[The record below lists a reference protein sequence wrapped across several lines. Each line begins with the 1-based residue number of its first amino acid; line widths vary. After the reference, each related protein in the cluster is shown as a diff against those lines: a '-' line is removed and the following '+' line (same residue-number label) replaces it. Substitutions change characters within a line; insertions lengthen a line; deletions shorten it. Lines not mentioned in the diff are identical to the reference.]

1 VGIPLNIGGIPYPES
16 YKVGPWI
23 YRCCGGEEKM
33 KIKKVCVIGMGTM
46 GSQIG
51 VVCAKGGCETSMV
64 DTNADQV
71 ERGLKS
77 IRLFLQGQE
86 KKGKIDQET
95 KDRVLSLI
103 TTGTDIPKAVKDTD
117 LVIEAVYENIDIKKD
132 AFKKMDEAS
141 PEHTIL
147 ASNTSTLWIAELS
160 AATKRPEK
168 CIGTHFLIP
177 AALTPLVEVVR
188 GPVTSDET
196 HDTVIDFL
204 GKCGK
209 ETVTVADS
217 PGFVINRLYLPMVNE
232 AFFALET
239 GLASAEDIDR
249 SCTMGLGYPLGP
261 LAAADAFGLD
271 ILLACM
277 KTFHRELGDKYRPCP
292 LIVKLVK
299 AGHLGR
305 KSGRGVY
312 DYSKQNNRITA

>member
-1 VGIPLNIGGIPYPES
+1 ME
-16 YKVGPWI
+16 
-23 YRCCGGEEKM
+23 
-33 KIKKVCVIGMGTM
+33 IKKVCVIGMGTM

-51 VVCAKGGCETSMV
+51 VVCARGGCETAMV
-64 DTNADQV
+64 DTSSDQV
-71 ERGLKS
+71 ERGLKNIQS
-77 IRLFLQGQE
+77 FLQGQE
-86 KKGKIDQET
+86 KKGKIDQE
-95 KDRVLSLI
+95 KMGGILSLI
-103 TTGTDIPKAVKDTD
+103 TSGTDIPKGCENAY
-117 LVIEAVYENIDIKKD
+117 LVIEAVYEDIEVKMEI
-132 AFKKMDEAS
+132 FRKMDEAG
-141 PEHTIL
+141 PEHAIF
-147 ASNTSTLWIAELS
+147 ASNTSTLWIAELA
-160 AATKRPEK
+160 AATNRPEK

-249 SCTMGLGYPLGP
+249 SCVRGLGYPLGP

-277 KTFHRELGDKYRPCP
+277 NTFHRELGDKYRPCP
-292 LIVKLVK
+292 LLVKLVK

-305 KSGRGVY
+305 KTGKGVY
-312 DYSKQNNRITA
+312 DYSE